1 MTYQIDT
8 QIPYGNAC
16 DTEVR
21 ATGDGTLV
29 SFAPDPHGGPET
41 LWFCLRIRRLDGTNT
56 DGLTL
61 VLKHSHNMLGG
72 HHPEAMRPVIRYG
85 DDPWERL
92 PEASQVTSPDGRIEL
107 HWTVAAPEQTVD
119 IAYSYPYGLSEVQTL
134 MAETGEVWRRDTIGV
149 SQAARPLWRL
159 SNDYGVPDGERPGLY
174 LMARQHS
181 GETPGSWVLDG
192 FLRYIAT
199 LNNRAPL
206 VWAVPLSNIDGIE
219 GGDYGKD
226 NFPYDLNRAWGRPP
240 MRHEVSVFQ
249 WDMARWR
256 DRCRPTL
263 GIDFHAPGACESSG
277 VYTHVCD
284 PDGNRAAYDAV
295 MPWIDRIRDA
305 LMPEYA
311 ADDFVHIPRYASRWE
326 TPNFRDYGW
335 SQLGVPMLTFE
346 TPYALA
352 KGRVLTQA
360 DYREIG
366 RRIATGVLDH
376 MGRGV

>member
-1 MTYQIDT
+1 MTYRIDT

-21 ATGDGTLV
+21 AADDGTRV

-41 LWFCLRIRRLDGTNT
+41 LWFCLRIRRLDGTGA
-56 DGLTL
+56 DRLAL

-72 HHPEAMRPVIRYG
+72 HHPEAMHPVIRHG
-85 DDPWERL
+85 DGPWERL
-92 PEASQVTSPDGRIEL
+92 PEAKQVALPDGRIEL
-107 HWTVAAPEQTVD
+107 HWSVVAAEETLD
-119 IAYSYPYGLSEVQTL
+119 IACCYPYGLPEVQAL
-134 MAETGEVWRRDTIGV
+134 MAETGGVWRRDTIGV

-159 SNDYGVPDGERPGLY
+159 SNGYGVPEGERPGLY

-192 FLRYIAT
+192 FLRHIAT
-199 LNNRAPL
+199 LGDRAPL

-305 LMPEYA
+305 LIPEYA

-352 KGRVLTQA
+352 KERVLTQA

-376 MGRGV
+376 LGRGI